1 MRTED
6 GGVISVT
13 SAAGHKDA
21 GLTLGGTKVITR
33 KDGNRDA
40 LQSEATRRGASRYSP
55 LKSVNLFVQN
65 LKRLAADTLVMLWP
79 WPLILWP
86 WTVAVYPLWRDQH
99 TYRILEK
106 SNNPRLSYSDLN
118 IGNLRAGRPHVDFKG
133 EWISIIAR
141 LLQTIMH
148 PRTKFQRINQSTTKL

>member
-1 MRTED
+1 MLRAEMRTED

-65 LKRLAADTLVMLWP
+65 LKRLAADTLVML
-79 WPLILWP
+79 
-86 WTVAVYPLWRDQH
+86 
-99 TYRILEK
+99 
-106 SNNPRLSYSDLN
+106 
-118 IGNLRAGRPHVDFKG
+118 
-133 EWISIIAR
+133 
-141 LLQTIMH
+141 
-148 PRTKFQRINQSTTKL
+148 